1 METSH
6 AQCAILAAQMVVPV
20 PAAWA
25 SPFRLRDDRNAAEKH
40 VSVNPILS
48 LSWQRTLNPMWAHR
62 GAGWQCEIL
71 NPASLQLNQNLPF

>member
-25 SPFRLRDDRNAAEKH
+25 SPFRLRDDRNAAR
-40 VSVNPILS
+40 SMCQSTPS
-48 LSWQRTLNPMWAHR
+48 S
-62 GAGWQCEIL
+62 
-71 NPASLQLNQNLPF
+71 ASPGKEHLIPCGPTGELVGNVKS